1 MTKEEKALHYA
12 ENWEEITGLDN
23 ENMTPIEVSEVDY
36 IAGYNQALKDSKA
49 PEMLQMLNRFLE
61 MHREY
66 DMRPEDELYEYA
78 SDVEQLIKE
87 ATEI

>member
-12 ENWEEITGLDN
+12 ENWEEITGLDD

-49 PEMLQMLNRFLE
+49 PEMLEELKKEVDILE
-61 MHREY
+61 SMGLGDTERCK
-66 DMRPEDELYEYA
+66 RKK
-78 SDVEQLIKE
+78 QLIKE